1 MEWYGRIWYMYL
13 DEDGARGAGTVITGH
28 EYNNNPDKFHYIY
41 RVFMLVDHDRQKTVV
56 VPSGLFTLPNKV
68 LELKL

>member
-1 MEWYGRIWYMYL
+1 MYL

-56 VPSGLFTLPNKV
+56 VPSGLFYPTQ
-68 LELKL
+68 